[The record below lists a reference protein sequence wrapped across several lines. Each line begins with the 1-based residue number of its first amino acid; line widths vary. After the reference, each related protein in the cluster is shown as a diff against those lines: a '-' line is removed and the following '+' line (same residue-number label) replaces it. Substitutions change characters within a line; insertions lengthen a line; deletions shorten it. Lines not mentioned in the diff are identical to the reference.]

1 MSNKSKWFAKST
13 QQDRLTFL
21 TVFAIIGLI
30 FGIFYLVEQGFVSF
44 GLAGGCAFERNYGV
58 PCPTCGWTRAITAF
72 IQGKIIKAFYIQP
85 AAAAGCLILV
95 WTAFF
100 SLLSAALGVNFS
112 FLPPVRIWQLKY
124 ILLAAL
130 IILAAGWAV
139 TLARAFAQM
148 P

>member
-1 MSNKSKWFAKST
+1 MSNKSKWFVKST
-13 QQDRLTFL
+13 RQDRLTFL

-30 FGIFYLVEQGFVSF
+30 FGIFYLVGQGFVSF

-58 PCPTCGWTRAITAF
+58 PCPTCGWTRAISAF

-100 SLLSAALGVNFS
+100 SLLSAYLGVNFS

-124 ILLAAL
+124 ILFAAL